1 MKAFPYF
8 IILYLLVSSCSF
20 SKKKSQSY
28 FENAINSGPYDAII
42 APGVPHDGKNWD
54 STMSSRVYWAVY
66 LYKIGIAKNVI
77 FSGGAVYTK
86 YNEAKV
92 MALYSKK
99 LGVADDHIYLDT
111 NAEHSTENVYFSYR
125 IAKELGFKKI
135 ALATDPFQSKSLKGM
150 ISKLSLPIDIIPIV
164 FDTLST
170 FDRPEPEII
179 LGSTVK
185 PDFISIKEREGFFKR
200 LNGTMGKQ
208 ILWYEEDL
216 PNEKIIRKFKRKGR
230 LKK

>member
-1 MKAFPYF
+1 
-8 IILYLLVSSCSF
+8 
-20 SKKKSQSY
+20 
-28 FENAINSGPYDAII
+28 
-42 APGVPHDGKNWD
+42 
-54 STMSSRVYWAVY
+54 MSSRVYWAVY